1 MKAIEIKKYGAPE
14 VMTVV
19 DIPVPKPKANEAL
32 LKISVAGVNFADV
45 YVREGRY
52 KSTPPLVI
60 GQEAAGVV
68 TEVGSEVADIK
79 VGDHVAYRGVQG
91 SYAEYAAVPA
101 DKLLKIPKDITEEQ
115 AAAALLQGMTAQY
128 LCYST
133 YPVKR
138 GETVLVHAAA
148 GGVGLLLVQMCHQLG
163 ARVIGT
169 VSTEQKAA
177 LAREAGADE
186 VILYSQVDFEAE
198 TRRLT
203 DNKGVHVIY
212 DAVGQAT
219 FSKGLNLL
227 RPRGHMVNYGAAS
240 GPVAPVDPMVLMEK
254 GSIYLSRPSLAHYAA
269 LRAELEERSSAV
281 FNMIAS
287 GKLKLRIGHRYRLE
301 EAVQAHRDLESRK
314 TTGKLLLLT

>member
-1 MKAIEIKKYGAPE
+1 MFTFAR
-14 VMTVV
+14 
-19 DIPVPKPKANEAL
+19 
-32 LKISVAGVNFADV
+32 AGTSP
-45 YVREGRY
+45 RRPW
-52 KSTPPLVI
+52 SI

-101 DKLLKIPKDITEEQ
+101 DKLLRIPKDITDEQ

-148 GGVGLLLVQMCHQLG
+148 GGVGLLLVQMCHHLG

-198 TRRLT
+198 TRHLT
-203 DNKGVHVIY
+203 DNKGVHVVY

-227 RPRGHMVNYGAAS
+227 RPRGYMVNYGAAS

>member
-1 MKAIEIKKYGAPE
+1 MKAIEIKQYGGPD
-14 VMTVV
+14 VMTLV

-32 LKISVAGVNFADV
+32 LKIGVAGVNFADV

-52 KSTPPLVI
+52 KSTPPMVI

-79 VGDHVAYRGVQG
+79 VGDHVVYRGVQG
-91 SYAEYAAVPA
+91 SYAEYAAVAA
-101 DKLLKIPKDITEEQ
+101 DKLLKIPKDITDEQ
-115 AAAALLQGMTAQY
+115 AAASLLQGMTAQY

-148 GGVGLLLVQMCHQLG
+148 GGVGLLLVQMCHHLD

-203 DNKGVHVIY
+203 DNKGVHVVY
-212 DAVGQAT
+212 DAVGQTT

-240 GPVAPVDPMVLMEK
+240 GQVAPVDPMVLMEK

-281 FNMIAS
+281 FNMIAG

-314 TTGKLLLLT
+314 TTGKLLLLV

>member
-1 MKAIEIKKYGAPE
+1 
-14 VMTVV
+14 
-19 DIPVPKPKANEAL
+19 
-32 LKISVAGVNFADV
+32 
-45 YVREGRY
+45 
-52 KSTPPLVI
+52 
-60 GQEAAGVV
+60 
-68 TEVGSEVADIK
+68 
-79 VGDHVAYRGVQG
+79 
-91 SYAEYAAVPA
+91 
-101 DKLLKIPKDITEEQ
+101 
-115 AAAALLQGMTAQY
+115 
-128 LCYST
+128 
-133 YPVKR
+133 
-138 GETVLVHAAA
+138 
-148 GGVGLLLVQMCHQLG
+148 MCHNLG

-203 DNKGVHVIY
+203 DNKGVHVVY

-269 LRAELEERSSAV
+269 VRAELEERSSAV

-301 EAVQAHRDLESRK
+301 EAVQAHCDLESRK
-314 TTGKLLLLT
+314 TTGKLLLLV